1 MLPSLFLKF
10 VGVCL
15 LVFGVYD
22 TNVYWYA
29 LTKGAGTFD
38 FFGRNL
44 PAKHSIV
51 RTGFGLVLLFYYAVG
66 LVLLV
71 FG

>member
-1 MLPSLFLKF
+1 MLPSIFLKL
-10 VGVCL
+10 VGASL

-29 LTKGAGTFD
+29 LTKGDGTFD
-38 FFGRNL
+38 FFGRQL
-44 PAKHSIV
+44 PANHWII
-51 RTGFGLVLLFYYAVG
+51 RTGFTSVFIFYYAVG
-66 LVLLV
+66 ILLLV

>member
-1 MLPSLFLKF
+1 MLPSVFLKL

-22 TNVYWYA
+22 TNVYWYT
-29 LTKGAGTFD
+29 LTKGEGTFD

-44 PAKHSIV
+44 RANHKIV
-51 RTGFGLVLLFYYAVG
+51 KTGFSSVLIFYYAVG
-66 LVLLV
+66 SVLLV

>member
-1 MLPSLFLKF
+1 MKL
-10 VGVCL
+10 VGVSL

-29 LTKGAGTFD
+29 LTKGEGSFD
-38 FFGRNL
+38 FFGREL
-44 PAKHSIV
+44 PANHWIV
-51 RTGFGLVLLFYYAVG
+51 RTGFTSVLVFYYVVGSVLLI
-66 LVLLV
+66 

>member
-1 MLPSLFLKF
+1 MLPSIFLKL
-10 VGVCL
+10 VGASL

-29 LTKGAGTFD
+29 LTKREGSFD
-38 FFGRNL
+38 FFGREL
-44 PAKHSIV
+44 PANHWIV
-51 RTGFGLVLLFYYAVG
+51 RTGFSSILAFYYAVG
-66 LVLLV
+66 TVLLI